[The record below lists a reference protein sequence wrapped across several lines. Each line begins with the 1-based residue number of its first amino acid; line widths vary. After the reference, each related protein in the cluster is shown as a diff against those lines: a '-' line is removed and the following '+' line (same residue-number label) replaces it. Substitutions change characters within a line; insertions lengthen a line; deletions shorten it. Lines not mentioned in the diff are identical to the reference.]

1 MDVSTE
7 PLEPEPSVQAP
18 SFDLG
23 LPSVPTGLPPALG
36 WPSEDGTLLTE
47 QPTAYGQEWTEAMF
61 AIDDVLQADPDYQFL
76 QMVAGATN
84 TDVESLY
91 ESQSIGAVVQ
101 EANTVAS
108 ETLRAQRVLQDMWQ
122 DYQELGLFV
131 KDFHRQANGR
141 DTYRHMR
148 QHVRR
153 ALVAAHAYRTRML
166 ASLFRVYL
174 GRATLQGE
182 LPQVLE
188 PEDDDDDDGDDDK
201 RVTRDEFAEAARDVA
216 LSFRWLAS
224 VRARE
229 MGINGTPQLT
239 QMQPFPR
246 SLTSLPNELG
256 TLLRRLLNTVS
267 QTPQDTDEDRDQD
280 DVQDMFFQRYL
291 VVVIYLSWQRAMF
304 VPQLTG
310 YLRAA
315 DDNTAIVGAPPQGS
329 LENRLPMR
337 VWRAWTTALLQEW
350 SSVEPGPTQ
359 DAAIRQRLL
368 LRPEFSLLHSLATRD
383 TTAQQQEVNV
393 RSTNLAQQTFGQAV
407 RQALE
412 TSGRF
417 LEWVQGQQRRVETQW
432 QRSVGIVGDLGGDND
447 DGNDD
452 DDEEASIDDLP
463 SVMSQPSID
472 TEQEGSLGSQGQQLM
487 LRNLERVSDTMHV
500 VRQNLQSLV
509 QRGQTSSQTPSTL
522 GSKRGGGGK
531 SKSKAT
537 GSSSTQLLLDPFDM
551 FFNQFDR
558 ELQDNLR
565 DVGQRLQQIGQRYL
579 TTQQEIDRTMRRSV
593 DPLMPSREREQQRRP
608 SAEWALHPRFTGRIS
623 LTAPVI
629 AGINNAFAE
638 LTRRLPGLSPS
649 SVPTE
654 ERLRAFKHTPV
665 LSQLFANLVATH
677 ILMAS
682 IEFPTQY
689 HLDSAHSRAVAA
701 RTTALLNISSWVWG
715 SGGTPYDTRQRNMG
729 AVPPERIPLLPIE
742 FPSYSATM
750 TTAGGGSRPPEPLW
764 IVEPDDGQDHDI
776 WETSDPQRSPGRT
789 FRVGNTPLYIRPAT
803 SGARPKKRQK
813 TVAPSLDQRVSTML
827 QWSRGDVRQA
837 VLRRIVRPAHQHA
850 G

>member
-1 MDVSTE
+1 MDVPTKQ
-7 PLEPEPSVQAP
+7 PEPSVQAP

-91 ESQSIGAVVQ
+91 EPQSIGAVVQ

-153 ALVAAHAYRTRML
+153 ALAAAHTYRTRML

-188 PEDDDDDDGDDDK
+188 PEDDDDEGNDDDK

-216 LSFRWLAS
+216 LSFRWLAN

-256 TLLRRLLNTVS
+256 TLLRRLINTVT
-267 QTPQDTDEDRDQD
+267 QPRQGEDDDDDGQGES
-280 DVQDMFFQRYL
+280 DVQEMFFQRYL
-291 VVVIYLSWQRAMF
+291 LVVIYLSWQRVMF

-310 YLRAA
+310 YLRADD

-350 SSVEPGPTQ
+350 SSVEPGPAQ
-359 DAAIRQRLL
+359 DAEIRQRLL
-368 LRPEFSLLHSLATRD
+368 LRPEFSLLHSLATRP

-393 RSTNLAQQTFGQAV
+393 RSTGLARQTFGQAV

-417 LEWVQGQQRRVETQW
+417 LEWVQGQQRRVEAQW
-432 QRSVGIVGDLGGDND
+432 QRSVGMVDDLGGD
-447 DGNDD
+447 DD

-472 TEQEGSLGSQGQQLM
+472 TEQEGSLESQGQQLM

-509 QRGQTSSQTPSTL
+509 QRGQMSSQTSSTR
-522 GSKRGGGGK
+522 GSKRGGGSGK
-531 SKSKAT
+531 SKGKGKSKAM
-537 GSSSTQLLLDPFDM
+537 GSSSTQPLLDPFDM
-551 FFNQFDR
+551 FFNRFDR

-593 DPLMPSREREQQRRP
+593 DPLMSFPERDQQRP

-638 LTRRLPGLSPS
+638 VTRRLPGLSPS

-654 ERLRAFKHTPV
+654 ERLRAFKHTPI

-715 SGGTPYDTRQRNMG
+715 SGGTPYDTHQRNMA

-750 TTAGGGSRPPEPLW
+750 TTAASQPPEPLW
-764 IVEPDDGQDHDI
+764 IVEPDDGQDRDI
-776 WETSDPQRSPGRT
+776 WETSDPQRLPGRT
-789 FRVGNTPLYIRPAT
+789 FRVGDTPIYIRPAT

-813 TVAPSLDQRVSTML
+813 TTQPSLDQRVSTML
-827 QWSRGDVRQA
+827 QWSRADVRQA
-837 VLRRIVRPAHQHA
+837 VLQRIVRPAHQHA
-850 G
+850 R